1 MAIKKTNPGHMLLLI
16 FIIMSLPMHDI
27 RMLSIISIICISW

>member
-16 FIIMSLPMHDI
+16 FIIMSLPMHD